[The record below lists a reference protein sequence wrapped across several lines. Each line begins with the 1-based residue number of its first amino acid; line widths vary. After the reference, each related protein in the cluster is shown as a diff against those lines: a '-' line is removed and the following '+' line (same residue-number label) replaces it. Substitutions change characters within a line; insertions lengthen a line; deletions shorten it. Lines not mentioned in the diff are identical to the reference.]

1 MVGTPHNHAFS
12 EGDDMSGNSVANPTP
27 PVKLSNPWYRQAKMA
42 PYLFVAPFF
51 ILFFVFF
58 LFPSLSALFLSFFK
72 WNGIGSPDWLGL
84 RNFQRLLEDPN
95 FWQAVVNTV
104 IYMLA
109 SLFIVVPLS
118 LVLASVLNS
127 PGLKLKGLWRSSFFS
142 PIVTSSVAIAL
153 VFQILYSRDY
163 GLLNAFLGKIGV
175 AHINWLGDGDW
186 AKVSIIILIMWRWTG
201 YTSIYFLAGM
211 QTISME
217 YYEAAMI
224 DGANATQ
231 QFLRITLP
239 LLRPVILFV
248 SILVTTGSLQIFV
261 EPYILTSGGPANAT
275 LSVAQFLYTQG
286 ISNLKFG
293 FGSAVG
299 LLLFIT
305 IFSLSAL
312 QLRTFGI
319 FRED

>member
-1 MVGTPHNHAFS
+1 
-12 EGDDMSGNSVANPTP
+12 MSVNSVANPP
-27 PVKLSNPWYRQAKMA
+27 PRVKVSNPWYKQAKIA

-51 ILFFVFF
+51 ILFFTFF
-58 LFPSLSALFLSFFK
+58 LFPGLSALLLSFFK
-72 WNGIGSPDWLGL
+72 WNGIGSPDWIGL
-84 RNFQRLLEDPN
+84 RNFQRLLEDPV
-95 FWQAVVNTV
+95 FWQAVSNTI

-127 PGLKLKGLWRSSFFS
+127 RSLKLKGLWRSSFFS
-142 PIVTSSVAIAL
+142 PIVTSSVSIAL
-153 VFQILYSRDY
+153 VFSILYSRDY
-163 GLLNAFLGKIGV
+163 GLFNAFLGKLGLS
-175 AHINWLGDGDW
+175 HINWLGDGNW
-186 AKVSIIILIMWRWTG
+186 ARVSIIFLIIWRWTG

-211 QTISME
+211 QTIATE

-248 SILVTTGSLQIFV
+248 SILVTTGSLQIFE
-261 EPYILTSGGPANAT
+261 EPYILTRGGPANAT
-275 LSVAQFLYTQG
+275 LSVAQFLYSQG

-293 FGSAVG
+293 IGSAVG
-299 LLLFIT
+299 LFLFIT